1 MKNFIA
7 RTLAVLS
14 AFIMIFACS
23 GENKEKPGDSEIV
36 VSPTRVSASAGNY
49 DLSYTGTNLDGKTIT
64 AESSEDWLTVEV
76 SGQKISFH
84 VDDNFSDARIA
95 TITIFVNGTKTA
107 EASVSQETYESSFFN
122 VSVTDISS
130 YGCTAKISPKSSYT
144 GNYYFI
150 VLGKS
155 TVDNYLSLETGNY
168 GDADFLDALYKN
180 ELEWLKSYASENG
193 FDLKGLLS
201 VVRSFYQVDGQEVE
215 MPYST
220 LMYNT
225 EYYLVV
231 MGMDL
236 DGNRTTPVVLKSF
249 STTDIEKVDLSFT
262 ATVSNVKEHSAE
274 VVVKPSDN
282 THTYYWTYVSDIDYN
297 KVGNDP
303 RNVMTNMISNIK
315 SAASQTGK
323 PISSFLHTGSSQ
335 ENIADIWAN
344 TKYTVVAWGM
354 DGQGSATTDP
364 VEVTTFTTS
373 SEAITDNCQF
383 TIAVTEV
390 EEMDIKIKV
399 IPTNASTKY
408 YIAPVLK
415 SYTEGYND
423 EQFAQRVINMQTQQ
437 WEGTTINWENTEDLF
452 SGVQEK
458 WGRKDL
464 TWTFRAAHDYVVY
477 VFGVAADGTR
487 TTAVAKCEARTA
499 DPKPSAMTF
508 TTVPGVPDWH
518 IVSCEVIPSNDNE
531 GWLPF
536 FIETSEIDNNGLRKA
551 DGTLEDAAIMSQ
563 IEAYYDEMGENM
575 NYAIRYGRKKY
586 QTTAYK
592 SGVKYS
598 LLLCAWNGTN
608 TTGFTEVQFT
618 VPEMPFEKGKAE
630 FISEPK
636 ITVFNAK
643 ELAELDPVRFAKY
656 VDADEAIILM
666 ETEPNAATKHWY
678 MAFWPSYTNYSKEGG
693 LDYIVRLM
701 YTITEGYSN
710 CVIDKD
716 QMWSP
721 FWTDWADKT
730 EKTWNA
736 PDGKVYQHEPQF
748 FYAYA
753 EDEEGNF
760 GKMHIQYFRPVK
772 TAADKQED
780 FDIVASKPY
789 KFWDDKTTTKVQTLY
804 ALPKDGTGVRRI
816 ELN

>member
-1 MKNFIA
+1 MKNFFT
-7 RTLAVLS
+7 RTLFVLS
-14 AFIMIFACS
+14 AFIMLFACTES
-23 GENKEKPGDSEIV
+23 NEQKGDPKV
-36 VSPTRVSASAGNY
+36 TVSPMSIDASAGDFELN
-49 DLSYTGTNLDGKTIT
+49 YTGENLKGKTL
-64 AESSEDWLTVEV
+64 AVESSEDWLTAAVENE
-76 SGQKISFH
+76 KITFH
-84 VDDNFSDARIA
+84 VDDNFGDARMAKITILIDGNAVAEA
-95 TITIFVNGTKTA
+95 TI
-107 EASVSQETYESSFFN
+107 SQKTYESAYFN
-122 VSVTDISS
+122 VSVDKITS
-130 YGCTAKISPKSSYT
+130 YGCTAKISTKGTYK

-150 VLGKS
+150 ILGKS
-155 TVDNYLSLETGNY
+155 TVDNFLSLETGKY
-168 GDADFLDALYKN
+168 GDENFLDALYKN
-180 ELEWLKSYASENG
+180 EYSWLQGYAKENG
-193 FDLKGLLS
+193 YDVPGLLAAA
-201 VVRSFYQVDGQEVE
+201 RSFYQVNGQEVE
-215 MPYST
+215 MPYSS

-236 DGNRTTPVVLKSF
+236 EGKRTTPIVLKAF
-249 STTDIEKVDLSFT
+249 STTDIEKVDLKFT
-262 ATVSNVKEHSAE
+262 AAVSNVKAHSAE

-282 THTYYWTYVSDIDYN
+282 THMYYWTYVSDIDYN

-315 SAASQTGK
+315 TAASQTGK
-323 PISSFLHTGSSQ
+323 TIASFLHTGSSQ

-399 IPTNASTKY
+399 IPTNNSTRY

-437 WEGTTINWENTEDLF
+437 WEGSSINWENSEDLF
-452 SGVQEK
+452 TGIQEK

-508 TTVPGVPDWH
+508 TTVPGDPDWH
-518 IVSCEVIPSNDNE
+518 IVSCEVVPSNDNE

-575 NYAIRYGRKKY
+575 NYAIRYGRQKY

-608 TTGFTEVQFT
+608 TTGFTEVQFD

-701 YTITEGYSN
+701 YTITPGYSN
-710 CVIDKD
+710 CVIDTD

-721 FWTDWADKT
+721 FWTDWADKN
-730 EKTWNA
+730 EKAWTA

-753 EDEEGNF
+753 EDEDGNF

-772 TAADKQED
+772 TASDKQED

-804 ALPKDGTGVRRI
+804 ALPKDGAGVRRI